1 MESTDRDVVYTANL
15 DLITDE
21 THDPCLQIASE
32 GTDSNKMVCCKHEP
46 ALDVALG
53 IMPTGGDSHHSKAA
67 HLILKRLIS
76 SSSQAKALVGSW
88 KITLLLLYTAGG
100 NIRISFGNRVDIA
113 QICLGQGFCLKR
125 PHLPA
130 ASCK

>member
-1 MESTDRDVVYTANL
+1 MWFIQRTL

-21 THDPCLQIASE
+21 TPDPCLQIASE

-67 HLILKRLIS
+67 HLILKRWIS

-88 KITLLLLYTAGG
+88 EIALLLLYTAGG
-100 NIRISFGNRVDIA
+100 NIRNLLIVLVLAFNYKAGSQKERNLSHSFGNRVDIA
-113 QICLGQGFCLKR
+113 RI
-125 PHLPA
+125 A
-130 ASCK
+130 